1 MEIRVKTLEVSVAA
15 QGYHS
20 PVFPPY
26 GSPLETQYGTRTDF
40 EGGQMSQTMELV
52 LYNPISPTVPEQGDE
67 EEEKNEEEKKNEE
80 EMKGKEKKKGKK
92 TKRMLQQ
99 EGGPVIATGQKRTRA
114 ASQHIKT
121 PFVEVQPKRRR
132 KK

>member
-1 MEIRVKTLEVSVAA
+1 ME
-15 QGYHS
+15 
-20 PVFPPY
+20 P
-26 GSPLETQYGTRTDF
+26 QYGTRYDF
-40 EGGQMSQTMELV
+40 EGGQPSQPSQTMDLV
-52 LYNPISPTVPEQGDE
+52 LYNPISPIVAEQGDE
-67 EEEKNEEEKKNEE
+67 EEKRNEE

-92 TKRMLQQ
+92 TKKRKQQ
-99 EGGPVIATGQKRTRA
+99 EGGPVLATGQKRTRA